1 MIEFYEIAE
10 LVRNDS
16 VKVRNDSVKVRN
28 DSVKA
33 RNDSVKAR
41 NDNIKVHNDRN
52 RVRND
57 ILSVMLNLIQHL
69 KNNLLPQTA
78 AYAHVWQ
85 TYPSCQQYNRPL
97 RGLYRLWR
105 AVETR
110 AALGQY
116 RLKTQQIAHE

>member
-16 VKVRNDSVKVRN
+16 VKVRNDSVKV
-28 DSVKA
+28 

-85 TYPSCQQYNRPL
+85 IYLSCQQYNLPL
-97 RGLYRLWR
+97 RALCRFWHIL
-105 AVETR
+105 ETR
-110 AALGQY
+110 AALSQY
-116 RLKTQQIAHE
+116 PPKIRQITRE